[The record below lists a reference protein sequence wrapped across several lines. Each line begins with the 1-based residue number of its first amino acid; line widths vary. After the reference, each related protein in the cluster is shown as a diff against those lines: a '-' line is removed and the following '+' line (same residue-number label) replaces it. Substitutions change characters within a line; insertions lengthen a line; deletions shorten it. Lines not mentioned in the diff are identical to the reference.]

1 MRIGRKPLSL
11 LAIAVVLALI
21 GAACSTKTNT
31 GGGGGTTA
39 TQIVWGTTDSETSN
53 DPAKCYEFFC
63 GNIMQETYSRLVSY
77 PAQGTT
83 LQPDAAAALPTIT
96 PDGLKYTF
104 TLKDGL
110 KFSDGSALD
119 ASAVKYSIDR
129 VVKLNVSGSAAF
141 LITDTL
147 KSIEAP
153 DAKTVVITLKH
164 PDASF
169 LAKLSFNIASIV
181 NPKVLTDTGVAPNN
195 TIAGSGFY
203 KMDTGNYI
211 EGQSIQ
217 LDANPNAVAGQPKTK
232 TILIKFYKSSSALKL
247 ALENKE
253 VDVAFH
259 TFLPTEINSLKS
271 NTNITTTGPGLGRIR
286 FLVFNVKDKQFKN
299 ENLRKAI
306 EYAIDRDR
314 INKDAFNGT
323 VKVSYSMLRSSFG
336 SYDPVFQTEY
346 GAKPD
351 KSKVDSALAAAGFAA
366 GTKVPITLWA
376 STNHYGD
383 AEQDAQESIRRQLV
397 ETGRF
402 TVQTKTEDW
411 DAYKA
416 DLKDGKFG
424 FFMLGWFPDY
434 FDPDDYFG
442 PFVGTSGS
450 PSQGSFF
457 SDPAVDHQIAAE
469 EAETN
474 PTARDT
480 LFKALQKVIADKAL
494 YVPLWEES
502 EYVFSQKNVSGAALD
517 VTSFLRVEVLTKSS

>member
-1 MRIGRKPLSL
+1 MNGRKPISVF
-11 LAIAVVLALI
+11 AVVAILALI
-21 GAACSTKTNT
+21 AGACSSKSNT

-39 TQIVWGTTDSETSN
+39 TKIVWGTTDSETSN

-63 GNIMQETYSRLVSY
+63 GNIMQEVYSRLVSY
-77 PAQGTT
+77 PATGTA
-83 LQPDAAAALPTIT
+83 LQPDAAASLPQVSA
-96 PDGLKYTF
+96 DGLKMTF
-104 TLKDGL
+104 TLKDGI

-119 ASAVKYSIDR
+119 STAVKYSLDR
-129 VVKLNVSGSAAF
+129 VAKLNVSGSAAF

-147 KSIEAP
+147 KSVEAP
-153 DAKTVVITLKH
+153 DAKTVVLNLKH
-164 PDASF
+164 PDAAF
-169 LAKLSFNIASIV
+169 LAKLSFNVASIV
-181 NPKVLTDTGVAPNN
+181 NPKVLTDTAVAPNN

-203 KMDTGNYI
+203 KMDSANYI

-217 LDANPNAVAGQPKTK
+217 LDANSNSVAGAPKAS

-259 TFLPTEINSLKS
+259 TFLPTEISSLKGNS
-271 NTNITTTGPGLGRIR
+271 NLTTFGPGLGRIR
-286 FLVFNVKDKQFKN
+286 FLVMNVKDKQFKN
-299 ENLRKAI
+299 ENLRKAV

-336 SYDPVFQTEY
+336 SYDPVFQTVY

-351 KSKVDSALAAAGFAA
+351 KTKLESALADAGFAA

-383 AEQDAQESIRRQLV
+383 AEQDAQQSIARQLT

-411 DAYKA
+411 DAYKK

-424 FFMLGWFPDY
+424 IFMLGWFPDY
-434 FDPDDYFG
+434 FDPDDYFQ
-442 PFVGTSGS
+442 PFIGTSGS
-450 PSQGSFF
+450 PAQGSFF
-457 SDPAVDHQIAAE
+457 SDPTVDKQIGDE
-469 EAETN
+469 EAATDQG
-474 PTARDT
+474 ARDT
-480 LFKALQKVIADKAL
+480 IFKALQKVMADKAL
-494 YVPLWEES
+494 YAPLWEES
-502 EYVFSQKNVSGAALD
+502 EYVFTQKSVSGAALD